1 MLHLN
6 LSIMYGS
13 RVESQMETWIIFHR
27 GSISLIEEVLV
38 ISRCCFAEDGWE
50 MYTVLNRTCWAI
62 VLPRVLE
69 ITSFCRSSLKT
80 ERRSKENN
88 VTQNKAGIE
97 KGMAFFRLITLFFF
111 YENVYFW
118 GRDWTFFKIIFFA
131 IWAWKCSLP
140 PMSDRKRISLYNINI
155 ISSTEVMRI
164 KKNIS

>member
-27 GSISLIEEVLV
+27 GSISLIEEILV

-69 ITSFCRSSLKT
+69 ITSFYRQT
-80 ERRSKENN
+80 RSKDENI
-88 VTQNKAGIE
+88 TQNKAGIE
-97 KGMAFFRLITLFFF
+97 KGITLFRLITLFFS

-118 GRDWTFFKIIFFA
+118 GRDWTFLKIFFA
-131 IWAWKCSLP
+131 IQAWKSFIP
-140 PMSDRKRISLYNINI
+140 PMSDLKRISPYNIDT
-155 ISSTEVMRI
+155 ISSIEVMRI
-164 KKNIS
+164 K

>member
-27 GSISLIEEVLV
+27 GSFSLIEEILV

-111 YENVYFW
+111 TRTSTFGAETELFLKLFFSRSEPENVLY
-118 GRDWTFFKIIFFA
+118 
-131 IWAWKCSLP
+131 LP
-140 PMSDRKRISLYNINI
+140 WVTEREFLFTISI
-155 ISSTEVMRI
+155 
-164 KKNIS
+164 

>member
-27 GSISLIEEVLV
+27 GSISLIEEILV

-50 MYTVLNRTCWAI
+50 MYTVLNRTCWTI

-69 ITSFCRSSLKT
+69 ITSFYRQT
-80 ERRSKENN
+80 RSKDENI
-88 VTQNKAGIE
+88 TQNKAGIE
-97 KGMAFFRLITLFFF
+97 KGMALFRLITPFFF

-118 GRDWTFFKIIFFA
+118 GRDWTFLKIFFSRS
-131 IWAWKCSLP
+131 KPENLLYLP
-140 PMSDRKRISLYNINI
+140 GVTKKEFLLTISIQYQAQKWW
-155 ISSTEVMRI
+155 E
-164 KKNIS
+164 

>member
-27 GSISLIEEVLV
+27 GSISLIEEILV

-69 ITSFCRSSLKT
+69 ITSFYRQT
-80 ERRSKENN
+80 RSKDENI
-88 VTQNKAGIE
+88 TQNKAGIE
-97 KGMAFFRLITLFFF
+97 KGMALFRLITLFFF

-118 GRDWTFFKIIFFA
+118 GRDWTFLKLFFSRP
-131 IWAWKCSLP
+131 KPENVLYLP
-140 PMSDRKRISLYNINI
+140 WVTKTEFLLTISIQYQAQKWW
-155 ISSTEVMRI
+155 E
-164 KKNIS
+164 